1 MFSGREVEWD
11 ASNRIW
17 SWEKNIV
24 YKGKCKDTG
33 EDVAVK
39 QIPYDS
45 SKGKFEGIHPN
56 LIREVTILRRL
67 SPHQYIVQ
75 FHNTFCV
82 NDNKRPLWNI
92 VFEYLSCTLKQLI
105 KQKLD
110 PSNVK
115 RLIYQILSGVAHC
128 HSHSVIHRNLNSESI
143 LFEENSR
150 RIKIAGF
157 GLSRS
162 CSIPFGVEEK
172 FLKSYSPGVEA
183 ADISY
188 QPPEFLLLSEN
199 YSLSSDMWSVGCIF
213 AEMARGDVLFE
224 ANSCSVS
231 QLSEIFSVLGTPTEA
246 DWAGVTSYIGW
257 EEELEALDY
266 NFTSK
271 DLTLEAL
278 KAKVPALDVDG
289 MDLLS
294 QMLTYNPSERITA
307 KKALDHAYFKNLD
320 KTEL

>member
-1 MFSGREVEWD
+1 MLKVLSRFTNSKRMFSGREIEWD
-11 ASNRIW
+11 ASNLIW
-17 SWEKNIV
+17 SWEKNAV
-24 YKGKCKDTG
+24 YKGKYKDTG
-33 EDVAVK
+33 EVVAVK

-67 SPHQYIVQ
+67 SPHIYIVQ

-82 NDNKRPLWNI
+82 NDNKRPVWNI
-92 VFEYLSCTLKQLI
+92 VFEYLSCSLKQLI

-110 PSNVK
+110 SSNVM

-128 HSHSVIHRNLNSESI
+128 HSHSVIHRNLNSETI
-143 LFEENSR
+143 LFEEKSR

-162 CSIPFGVEEK
+162 CSVPFGVEEK
-172 FLKSYSPGVEA
+172 FLKSYSPGVED

-213 AEMARGDVLFE
+213 GKSLLIHIYIYCFFLNFSNQLIYYEI
-224 ANSCSVS
+224 SVM
-231 QLSEIFSVLGTPTEA
+231 QLRWQEGMFC
-246 DWAGVTSYIGW
+246 
-257 EEELEALDY
+257 
-266 NFTSK
+266 
-271 DLTLEAL
+271 L
-278 KAKVPALDVDG
+278 KQI
-289 MDLLS
+289 LLV
-294 QMLTYNPSERITA
+294 
-307 KKALDHAYFKNLD
+307 
-320 KTEL
+320 